1 MGFCMKYL
9 LIFLIG
15 SAGYSYLEVLWRGYT
30 HWTMALTGGLCFLII
45 YLLNG
50 IFASES
56 VLFRSLVGAAV
67 ITSVEFIVG
76 VMVNII
82 LKWDVWD
89 YSSLPF
95 NFIGQV
101 CIRYSFLWFLLCVP
115 LVWVCTGIAR
125 II

>member
-1 MGFCMKYL
+1 MKLKEYIICFGIGAFAYG
-9 LIFLIG
+9 LI
-15 SAGYSYLEVLWRGYT
+15 EVAVRGYT

-56 VLFRSLVGAAV
+56 VLFRSLVGATV
-67 ITSVEFIVG
+67 ITAVEFIVG
-76 VMVNII
+76 VTVNII

-89 YSSLPF
+89 YSSLPL
-95 NFIGQV
+95 NFIGQICV
-101 CIRYSFLWFLLCVP
+101 RYSFLWFLLCIP

>member
-1 MGFCMKYL
+1 MKYL

-56 VLFRSLVGAAV
+56 VLFRSLVGATV
-67 ITSVEFIVG
+67 ITAVEFIVG
-76 VMVNII
+76 VTVNII

-95 NFIGQV
+95 NFIGQICV
-101 CIRYSFLWFLLCVP
+101 RYSFLWFLLCVP

>member
-1 MGFCMKYL
+1 MKYL

>member
-1 MGFCMKYL
+1 MKYL

-56 VLFRSLVGAAV
+56 VLFRSLVGATV
-67 ITSVEFIVG
+67 ITAVEFIVG
-76 VMVNII
+76 VTVNII

-89 YSSLPF
+89 YSSLPL
-95 NFIGQV
+95 NFIGQICV
-101 CIRYSFLWFLLCVP
+101 RYSFLWFLLCVP
-115 LVWVCTGIAR
+115 LVWLCTGIAR

>member
-1 MGFCMKYL
+1 MKYL

-56 VLFRSLVGAAV
+56 VLFRSLVGATV
-67 ITSVEFIVG
+67 ITAVEFIVG
-76 VMVNII
+76 VTVNII

-89 YSSLPF
+89 YSSLPL
-95 NFIGQV
+95 NFIGQICV
-101 CIRYSFLWFLLCVP
+101 RYSFLWFLLCVP